1 MKYLYKAV
9 NAILAL
15 ATIPAT
21 FFLEFFFIQ
30 ASTSIIDVGVK
41 ESFSLSRLYD
51 IFIKKTDPFAIFFQN
66 AGYFA
71 WPEEFEPL
79 TPWLIASAVCFA
91 LAIIAAIFICV
102 WTICSNKRIV
112 NIIVSGAGI
121 LSTILMSVFFSK
133 AASFI
138 TLGTVN
144 YVKALGGKGIVGSII
159 GSVVSVDTLMLG
171 GFKNA
176 LIILFA
182 LIIVWTFAFILIDLG
197 DDKETKSAKK

>member
-1 MKYLYKAV
+1 MKYIYKAV
-9 NAILAL
+9 SAILAI

-21 FFLEFFFIQ
+21 IFLEFFFIQ

-51 IFIKKTDPFAIFFQN
+51 IFIKKTDPFSIFFQK
-66 AGYFA
+66 AGYFS

-79 TPWLIASAVCFA
+79 TPWLIASAVC
-91 LAIIAAIFICV
+91 LVLTLVAAIFICV
-102 WTICSNKRIV
+102 WSICSNKRIV

-121 LSTILMSVFFSK
+121 LSAVLMTVFFSK
-133 AASFI
+133 ASSFI
-138 TLGTVN
+138 TLGTVD

-159 GSVVSVDTLMLG
+159 GSVISIDTFALG

-176 LIILFA
+176 IIILFA
-182 LIIVWTFAFILIDLG
+182 LIIVWTLAFILIDLG
-197 DDKETKSAKK
+197 DEKEEKKTK